1 MTTIINNDISN
12 NAFSDSEKLASVGA
26 IYKKDDRDYI
36 KIYWPASN
44 LNCFSKI
51 HEKVLNEKLLLFTN
65 PSLSELMSAYRSGY
79 STNHVLIR
87 VIEIGDM
94 H

>member
-1 MTTIINNDISN
+1 MTTIINNDISK

-36 KIYWPASN
+36 KNYWPASN

-51 HEKVLNEKLLLFTN
+51 HEKVLNEKLLLFTFT
-65 PSLSELMSAYRSGY
+65 SFELMSAYRSWY

>member
-1 MTTIINNDISN
+1 MTTIINNVISK

-36 KIYWPASN
+36 KNYWPASN

-51 HEKVLNEKLLLFTN
+51 HEKVLNEKLLLFTFT
-65 PSLSELMSAYRSGY
+65 SFELMSAYRNGY